1 MSEKG
6 PFVLNQIH
14 KFKGNFT
21 KHFLKK
27 EKRERVLLKHKLN
40 KIK

>member
-21 KHFLKK
+21 EHFLKK
-27 EKRERVLLKHKLN
+27 KNGKRVLLKHKLN
-40 KIK
+40 EIK